1 MKIHKIAND
10 IASDHNMTPEQRSFS
25 RDVQREAYQRL
36 PETCDRVREILT
48 EAQYDLM
55 NDLEID
61 PAEIATV
68 DAVMSRAFQQI
79 RDDVTQ
85 VFRTEQMR
93 LINRMQER

>member
-55 NDLEID
+55 DELEID
-61 PAEIATV
+61 PADYVTV
-68 DAVMSRAFQQI
+68 DAILSIAFQKI
-79 RDDVTQ
+79 RDEVTQ
-85 VFRTEQMR
+85 NFRTEQMR
-93 LINRMQER
+93 LLDRK